1 MRVAQSRDKTLSFHC
16 SEVQTESK
24 LKFILAPCSF
34 EKSISENF
42 DFLEMDDNLSEPL
55 SHVVFFV
62 GQKFRVKK
70 RKNVSMLLIVRLKCR
85 SGYLLFPHVTR
96 QDDTSL

>member
-16 SEVQTESK
+16 SEVETESK
-24 LKFILAPCSF
+24 LKFIFAPCSF

-55 SHVVFFV
+55 SHVVFFLL
-62 GQKFRVKK
+62 VKSSEL
-70 RKNVSMLLIVRLKCR
+70 RKEK
-85 SGYLLFPHVTR
+85 
-96 QDDTSL
+96 TSACS

>member
-55 SHVVFFV
+55 SHVVFLL
-62 GQKFRVKK
+62 VKSSEL
-70 RKNVSMLLIVRLKCR
+70 RKEK
-85 SGYLLFPHVTR
+85 
-96 QDDTSL
+96 TSACS

>member
-1 MRVAQSRDKTLSFHC
+1 MCVDQSGDKA
-16 SEVQTESK
+16 ESK

-55 SHVVFFV
+55 SHVVFCWSKV
-62 GQKFRVKK
+62 Q
-70 RKNVSMLLIVRLKCR
+70 S
-85 SGYLLFPHVTR
+85 
-96 QDDTSL
+96 

>member
-1 MRVAQSRDKTLSFHC
+1 MLLRGGPLRWLKRSFEEVMSRVDQSRDKTFSFHC
-16 SEVQTESK
+16 SEVQIESK

-55 SHVVFFV
+55 SHVVF
-62 GQKFRVKK
+62 
-70 RKNVSMLLIVRLKCR
+70 C
-85 SGYLLFPHVTR
+85 
-96 QDDTSL
+96 

>member
-1 MRVAQSRDKTLSFHC
+1 MRVAQSRAKPLSFHC

-24 LKFILAPCSF
+24 LKFISALCSF

-55 SHVVFFV
+55 SHVVFLL
-62 GQKFRVKK
+62 VKSSEL
-70 RKNVSMLLIVRLKCR
+70 RKEK
-85 SGYLLFPHVTR
+85 
-96 QDDTSL
+96 TSACY

>member
-1 MRVAQSRDKTLSFHC
+1 MRVAQSRAKPLSFHC

-55 SHVVFFV
+55 SHVVFV
-62 GQKFRVKK
+62 GQKFRRKK
-70 RKNVSMLLIVRLKCR
+70 RITSACSRL
-85 SGYLLFPHVTR
+85 
-96 QDDTSL
+96 

>member
-1 MRVAQSRDKTLSFHC
+1 MRVAQFRGKTLSFYC

-55 SHVVFFV
+55 SHVVFFLL
-62 GQKFRVKK
+62 VKSSEL
-70 RKNVSMLLIVRLKCR
+70 RKEK
-85 SGYLLFPHVTR
+85 
-96 QDDTSL
+96 TSACS